1 LPANVKGKAPF
12 WGFILRLFCA
22 TIPLLRENPPLRDRV
37 RAAYDNNQQHRAHEV
52 VNYVK
57 KPELLAPA
65 GNMEK
70 LKVAIRYG
78 ADAVYLGGK
87 AFGLRNMADNFTLDE
102 LREAVDYAHAAG
114 VKVYLTLN
122 AFPGNDDIAALEE
135 HLREIADIELD
146 AYIAADPGV
155 IALIREISPEREIHL
170 STQANTTNW
179 RSARF
184 WQSQGVKRVNLARE
198 MSLPEIR
205 ETARKC
211 DMELEAFVHGAM
223 CISYSGRCLLS
234 SAMTGRDANKGECTQ
249 PCRWNYA
256 IVEESRP
263 GEYFP
268 IEENDGGSF
277 IFNSK
282 DLCLIEH
289 LPDLVQSGVSSLKIE
304 GRMKG
309 IYYAASVIRIYRA
322 ALDSYCEDPAGYRLK
337 PEWLEELAKVSH
349 RGYTTGFLLGKPRDL
364 DHEYLSSYVR
374 NFEFVAIVEEEAA
387 KGATRVAVRNRMQ
400 LGDQLEL
407 IGQGSSFSSFT
418 LTQMANEYGEPIQF
432 ANPNQRVI
440 LTGLPGAGRFD
451 LIRREKKAPAA
462 PLVSLRAAS

>member
-1 LPANVKGKAPF
+1 M
-12 WGFILRLFCA
+12 
-22 TIPLLRENPPLRDRV
+22 
-37 RAAYDNNQQHRAHEV
+37 
-52 VNYVK
+52 K

-87 AFGLRNMADNFTLDE
+87 AFGLRNLAGNFTLEE
-102 LREAVDYAHAAG
+102 LREAVDYAHRHG

-122 AFPGNDDIAALEE
+122 SFPGNDGIAELEIY
-135 HLREIADIELD
+135 LREIADLELD

-155 IALIREISPEREIHL
+155 VDLIREISPDREIHL

-184 WQSQGVKRVNLARE
+184 WQAQGVKRVNLARE
-198 MSLPEIR
+198 MPLTEIR
-205 ETARKC
+205 ETARRC
-211 DMELEAFVHGAM
+211 ELELEAFVHGAM
-223 CISYSGRCLLS
+223 CISYSGRCLIS
-234 SAMTGRDANKGECTQ
+234 SALTGRDANKGECTQ

-268 IEENDGGSF
+268 VQEDEEGSY

-282 DLCLIEH
+282 DLCLIEQ
-289 LPDLVQSGVSSLKIE
+289 LPELVQSGIHSLKIE

-309 IYYAASVIRIYRA
+309 IYYAASVTRIYRA
-322 ALDSYCEDPAGYRLK
+322 ALDSYCADPEGYTLK
-337 PEWLEELAKVSH
+337 PEWLAELAKVSH

-364 DHEYLSSYVR
+364 DHEYWSDYVR
-374 NFEFVAIVEEEAA
+374 SYEFVALVEGETAS
-387 KGATRVAVRNRMQ
+387 GATLVGVRNRLQ
-400 LGDQLEL
+400 LGDRLEL
-407 IGQGSSFSSFT
+407 IGQGSSFASFT
-418 LTQMANEYGEPIQF
+418 LTRMEDENGVPLKVAH
-432 ANPNQRVI
+432 PNQRVT
-440 LTGLPGAGRFD
+440 LYGLAGAGRYD
-451 LIRREKKAPAA
+451 LIRREKTAQVAP
-462 PLVSLRAAS
+462 